1 MLTPSEL
8 TMPLFLAGFFEIFT
22 PLARFS
28 LVVSLCFCVC
38 VVVVV
43 VCFLFLFFVGGILCR
58 AIGRCWG
65 RSMLRRLRL
74 V

>member
-1 MLTPSEL
+1 
-8 TMPLFLAGFFEIFT
+8 MPLFLAGFFEIFT
-22 PLARFS
+22 PLPRYFFS
-28 LVVSLCFCVC
+28 VVGCFCVC

-58 AIGRCWG
+58 AIDRCQG